1 MDTCARCNRPIDIHR
16 GYFID
21 HNSGVTMHSLCFM
34 GAGPKPLAKPIELPT
49 PVPASVDGVR
59 ASRPSGPGPAS
70 PAQAPARVALRSSR

>member
-16 GYFID
+16 GYFVD

-49 PVPASVDGVR
+49 PVPASV
-59 ASRPSGPGPAS
+59 
-70 PAQAPARVALRSSR
+70 VAGRLAA

>member
-49 PVPASVDGVR
+49 PASVDER
-59 ASRPSGPGPAS
+59 LAA
-70 PAQAPARVALRSSR
+70 